1 MKKLILGLFL
11 LCGSSSFAQ
20 TNVSVTIDHLLN
32 GEELAWN
39 VQGVNNLDAEFTFNR
54 LEYYLS
60 GFKVTHDG
68 GNVTT
73 YDDVYALV
81 QGDESPTIDLGE
93 LFAENIE
100 MISFSVGVDPGNNN
114 GDPSAWPPAH
124 PLAPKNPSMHW
135 GWISG
140 YRFVAVE
147 GDIVS
152 TSQEYSIHGLGNVNY
167 FEVSLEVNMP
177 ANEDDVN
184 IYLKADTENFLYNMN
199 LDGTVF
205 SHGEEGLAL
214 ETLINMSER
223 VFSITS
229 APLSTEDEN
238 ELLKFN
244 LFPNPTDNGS
254 VQLNFATDAGDF
266 YNLVVRDIQGKIVL
280 QRNQVNSGYQL
291 DVNGL
296 HEGLYLVS
304 LYNDTELRAI
314 KKLVVRKN

>member
-1 MKKLILGLFL
+1 MKKLILGLFI
-11 LCGSSSFAQ
+11 LCGFSSVAQ
-20 TNVSVTIDHLLN
+20 TNVSLTIDHRIN
-32 GEELAWN
+32 EEEFAWN
-39 VQGVNNLDAEFTFNR
+39 TTGVNNLDEEFTFTR

-60 GFKVTHDG
+60 GFSVTHDG
-68 GNVTT
+68 GTVTT

-81 QGDESPTIDLGE
+81 DAIESPTINLGE
-93 LFAENIE
+93 INAENIE
-100 MISFSVGVDPGNNN
+100 MISFSVGVDPANNN

-147 GDIVS
+147 GDIIS

-167 FEVSLEVNMP
+167 FQVNLEVNVP

-184 IYLKADTENFLYNMN
+184 IYVKADTENLLYGMN

-205 SHGEEGLAL
+205 SHGEVGLAL
-214 ETLINMSER
+214 ETLENMSER

-229 APLSTEDEN
+229 APLSVEN
-238 ELLKFN
+238 GKDLLTFS

-266 YNLVVRDIQGKIVL
+266 YNLVVRDIQGKTVL

-291 DVNGL
+291 NVNGL
-296 HEGLYLVS
+296 NEGLYLVS
-304 LYNDTELRAI
+304 LYNDTELRAV